1 MFWNLLLLKE
11 TLVAAASKQVSGQ
24 SDVFSPFKAS
34 DQSEASA
41 VAARVRTVRT
51 CRDDGC
57 WDAVYCRFP
66 IASKCLEVLVES
78 RKHQCEQ
85 LLLCVSLLCWI
96 VVEFM
101 FKHRNV
107 KEKKLQK
114 YKSGWE
120 SVRSCRG
127 RLVIPAVH
135 LSTVSARRQDAKL
148 YPATEITQFVGL
160 TNLIQTRKV
169 WKVLEEYRLVW
180 DLCKPTIQSPRCS
193 WNYVQKRTS
202 LNTVFR
208 ILSGVS
214 RWRHVT
220 VVTF

>member
-1 MFWNLLLLKE
+1 MNSSQNIFFWRKLWSQLLPNR
-11 TLVAAASKQVSGQ
+11 SQVTVS
-24 SDVFSPFKAS
+24 
-34 DQSEASA
+34 

-57 WDAVYCRFP
+57 WDGVYCRFP

-107 KEKKLQK
+107 KEKKLPK

-180 DLCKPTIQSPRCS
+180 GLCKPTIQSPRCS
-193 WNYVQKRTS
+193 WNWTIWVRKF
-202 LNTVFR
+202 FR
-208 ILSGVS
+208 LQICPKENVS
-214 RWRHVT
+214 KYS
-220 VVTF
+220 F

>member
-1 MFWNLLLLKE
+1 MFLTCSETFFFWRKLWSQLLPNR
-11 TLVAAASKQVSGQ
+11 SQVTVS
-24 SDVFSPFKAS
+24 
-34 DQSEASA
+34 

-57 WDAVYCRFP
+57 WDGVYCRFP

-180 DLCKPTIQSPRCS
+180 GLCKPTIQSPRCS
-193 WNYVQKRTS
+193 WNWTIWVRKF
-202 LNTVFR
+202 FR
-208 ILSGVS
+208 LQICPKENVS
-214 RWRHVT
+214 KYS
-220 VVTF
+220 F